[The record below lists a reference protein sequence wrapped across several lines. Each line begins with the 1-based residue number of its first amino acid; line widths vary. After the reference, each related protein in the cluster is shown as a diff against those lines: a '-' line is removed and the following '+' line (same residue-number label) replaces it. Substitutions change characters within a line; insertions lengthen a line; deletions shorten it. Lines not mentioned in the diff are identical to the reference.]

1 MEIIISLVITAAL
14 LGIPTW
20 LVVRAVKKAEKNAI
34 VYSPEEVTRRL
45 RRGFFLSKWGIE
57 LSFGSVLSFALMFCN
72 IHIVI
77 KFVIPISSVIVGLI
91 MFFIG
96 RFQIGMTT
104 RYLEFCNRDRTEL
117 EEWVVNSMQE
127 TEGVAM
133 QVDSIK
139 SITKLTPG
147 VTDDMFAALNRK
159 DIITGFKAVE
169 SIYTGKN
176 ILKKHWPIIS
186 IVLSI
191 LVSVLFTIV
200 KQI

>member
-1 MEIIISLVITAAL
+1 
-14 LGIPTW
+14 
-20 LVVRAVKKAEKNAI
+20 
-34 VYSPEEVTRRL
+34 
-45 RRGFFLSKWGIE
+45 
-57 LSFGSVLSFALMFCN
+57 
-72 IHIVI
+72 
-77 KFVIPISSVIVGLI
+77 
-91 MFFIG
+91 
-96 RFQIGMTT
+96 MTT